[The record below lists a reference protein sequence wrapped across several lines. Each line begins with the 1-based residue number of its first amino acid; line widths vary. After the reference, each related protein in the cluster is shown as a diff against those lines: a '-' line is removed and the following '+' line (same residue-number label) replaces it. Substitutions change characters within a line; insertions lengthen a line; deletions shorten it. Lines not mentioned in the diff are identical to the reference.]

1 MKLSS
6 LLSRKTS
13 SNSFIPEI
21 DGLRFFA
28 IITVVLFHLN
38 TALSKEIGIGLSGAF
53 EAMGGEKNLF
63 SMAWWW
69 VRFDLGVKVFFAISG
84 FVLAMPFLRYYLGKS
99 DKKVDIKA
107 YFTRRLIRLEPP
119 FIISLLIFYLV
130 HVFILNEEWLSY
142 LKHLVAGL
150 IYGHILIY
158 GEANPI
164 NPVSWSLETEAQFYL
179 IVPLLFTLIYRW
191 NSTWMRVI
199 VFSSLVGL
207 SIFAKHEL
215 IWNAHWNRSI
225 LSYFVNFSVGI
236 VVAWVYVQHTNWIKK
251 KGLIADMLGLM
262 AAMGMFYFYKPQ
274 HYYENI
280 LFFNVCIFIFMVTAF
295 KGVLFNWV
303 FTRTWIY
310 VIGGMCYSIYLL
322 HYAFFHFSVKYSI
335 DWFWQEELTYS
346 NNLTLQVILNVTMVF
361 IVSAVFFL
369 SVEKPF
375 MSRNQINNRPKN
387 DLNI

>member
-1 MKLSS
+1 MKLIS

-38 TALSKEIGIGLSGAF
+38 TALSKEVGIGLSGAF
-53 EAMGGEKNLF
+53 EEMGGEKNLF
-63 SMAWWW
+63 SLAWWW
-69 VRFDLGVKVFFAISG
+69 VRLDLGVKVFFAISG
-84 FVLAMPFLRYYLGKS
+84 FVLALPFLQYYLGVS
-99 DKKVDIKA
+99 DKEIDIQA

-130 HVFILNEEWLSY
+130 HVFMLHEEWLSY
-142 LKHLVAGL
+142 LKHLGAGL
-150 IYGHILIY
+150 IYGHVLIY

-179 IVPLLFTLIYRW
+179 IVPLLFALIYRW
-191 NSTWMRVI
+191 NSTFMRVI
-199 VFSSLVGL
+199 VFSSLVGM
-207 SIFAKHEL
+207 SILAKHEL

-236 VVAWVYVQHTNWIKK
+236 VLAWVYVEHTNWIKK
-251 KGLIADMLGLM
+251 RGLIADLLGIM
-262 AAMGMFYFYKPQ
+262 AAIGMFYFYKPQ
-274 HYYENI
+274 HHYDNI
-280 LFFNVCIFIFMVTAF
+280 LFFNVSILIFMVAAF

-303 FTRTWIY
+303 FTRSWIY

-322 HYAFFHFSVKYSI
+322 HFAFFHFSVKYSS
-335 DWFWQEELTYS
+335 DWYWQKSLTYS
-346 NNLTLQVILNVTMVF
+346 NNLFVQVVFNLILVF
-361 IVSAVFFL
+361 IVSAFFFVL
-369 SVEKPF
+369 VEKPF
-375 MSRNQINNRPKN
+375 MSRTRVNK
-387 DLNI
+387 